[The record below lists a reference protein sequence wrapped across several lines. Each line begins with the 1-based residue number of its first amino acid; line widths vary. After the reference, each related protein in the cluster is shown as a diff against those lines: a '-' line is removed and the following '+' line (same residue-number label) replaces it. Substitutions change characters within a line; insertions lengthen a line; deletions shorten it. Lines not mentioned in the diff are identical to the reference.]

1 MCSLIV
7 FNHELGLGAQ
17 ELYIIKQ
24 DQGRQ
29 ETSIHLETIKKDDNQ
44 TILREL
50 VCVDSRIHAQGK
62 NPKQNSRKK
71 NSVKSPNFWE
81 SEGKL
86 SA

>member
-29 ETSIHLETIKKDDNQ
+29 ETSIHLETIHRIRRNNEF
-44 TILREL
+44 LRTPL
-50 VCVDSRIHAQGK
+50 SIIS
-62 NPKQNSRKK
+62 NYNLTRKK
-71 NSVKSPNFWE
+71 LKTWLD
-81 SEGKL
+81 KK
-86 SA
+86 